1 MIILRKIFSVRIF
14 YIIIIIFIS
23 CEEAAL
29 PVDKDNT
36 PLNID
41 TISFPITNTI
51 TYQTP
56 PMLGATDYLYFGEKN
71 DYKFLF
77 NLVRFDSVSI
87 GGGYS
92 FDYFNDTLVVADS
105 MKMTLRFISDS
116 IDQNAS
122 FQLKYFPFSS
132 DSVFNELTTNYLNF
146 DKSLSSNIISQA
158 SMVTDSIDSVNTT
171 VTLNFLIDTTVLNVF
186 SDTSNFNFNNSFLI
200 ELTNG
205 EKNEFKFHSSDL
217 NEGQPP
223 ELKVFYRTFL
233 NDSTVLDTA
242 YRTYRAIEDLS
253 IIQPPEITSDDTT
266 YLSIGDAKGL
276 KSLLYVDMEGWTL
289 PARGIIKSAELIL
302 FSTDLDTISGYSI
315 NVYPLVS
322 DAYFSNFLFYNEDPF
337 LVDVTLMSS
346 SVIKDN
352 TLKIDLR
359 SASTEIANGQNKNY
373 GFKIQSNSTND
384 PFKVINFYSI
394 DHSKYYPAMRVVYVY
409 P

>member
-14 YIIIIIFIS
+14 YIILIIFIS

-71 DYKFLF
+71 DYKYLF

-186 SDTSNFNFNNSFLI
+186 RDTSNFNFNNSFLI
-200 ELTNG
+200 ELTNN

-266 YLSIGDAKGL
+266 YLSIGEAKGL
-276 KSLLYVDMEGWTL
+276 KSLLYVDMEGWVL

-302 FSTDLDTISGYSI
+302 YSTDIDTISGYSI
-315 NVYPLVS
+315 NAYPLTS
-322 DAYFSNFLFYNEDPF
+322 DAFFSNFLFYNEDPF
-337 LVDVTLMSS
+337 FVDATLMSS

-352 TLKIDLR
+352 ALKINLR

-384 PFKVINFYSI
+384 PFKVISFYSI
-394 DHSKYYPAMRVVYVY
+394 DNSKYYPVMRVVYVH